1 MVNELPKINPSGRYN
16 TSEAAR
22 LLGVDRH
29 TIARWTKEGHIRASA
44 SNERRKRYKGVDLM
58 RAFNTH

>member
-1 MVNELPKINPSGRYN
+1 MVSELPRINPAGRF
-16 TSEAAR
+16 TTTEAAR

-29 TIARWTKEGHIRASA
+29 TIMRWTKLGHMRASA
-44 SNERRKRYKGVDLM
+44 SNERRTRYKGIDLI